1 MFCFTEQRSGL
12 VTMRCVKP
20 VFIMLDP
27 ATEFL
32 TRFVRDNQD
41 VIDDRMLD
49 PETGMPK
56 DSMETGIFFTRRRR
70 DDNSDDDE

>member
-1 MFCFTEQRSGL
+1 
-12 VTMRCVKP
+12 
-20 VFIMLDP
+20 MLDP

-70 DDNSDDDE
+70 DDNADDDE